1 MSKTMI
7 PLDVKAAEDHLMK
20 FLAVEGVTGQEKA
33 IGEAVIEELKRLA
46 GHDDVKFIPLS
57 LDDLGSVRAAAK
69 QLLAMDEPIHVLINN
84 AGLAGQRGKTKDG
97 FEIHFGVNHLGH
109 FLLTT
114 LLLDRIRASAPARIV
129 NVASRAHYNAKGID
143 WNALREDTAHY
154 TGMHEYSI
162 SKLANVLFTKE
173 LARRLSGTGV
183 TTYAIH
189 PGVIASNIWARVPGI
204 VRPLVH
210 AFMKSSEEGA
220 HATVHTATADSVA
233 HESGKYYARA
243 RELRIRV
250 QSRAQL
256 SIVLHGFPTRRVISR
271 VGLCNRAGMLR
282 AFTSR
287 PCTLFDAFS
296 FSVFSSALCSLSKLA
311 ARSSHPLVRT

>member
-1 MSKTMI
+1 MQDLKGKIIVITGANI
-7 PLDVKAAEDHLMK
+7 GIGKAAAEVFARRGASLR
-20 FLAVEGVTGQEKA
+20 LLCRSEEKTRP
-33 IGEAVIEELKRLA
+33 VIEELKRLA

-129 NVASRAHYNAKGID
+129 NVASRAHYYAKGID
-143 WNALREDTAHY
+143 WNELREDTAHY
-154 TGMHEYSI
+154 NGMNEYSI

-233 HESGKYYARA
+233 HESGKYYDEDGSVKTPNRLADDQALA
-243 RELRIRV
+243 RELWTRSEDWV
-250 QSRAQL
+250 RA
-256 SIVLHGFPTRRVISR
+256 
-271 VGLCNRAGMLR
+271 
-282 AFTSR
+282 
-287 PCTLFDAFS
+287 
-296 FSVFSSALCSLSKLA
+296 SA
-311 ARSSHPLVRT
+311 